1 MDEAKIGLSKVE
13 RELVADAGWILTK
26 NSILEKVKELLG
38 EIQVM
43 YRKQLEQFSGLPAG
57 IAESSPKISRG
68 ENYRGLP
75 WLVLDYP
82 RCFGQQDIFA
92 IRTMFWWGH
101 FFSLTLHLSGKYK
114 KAYGPAIISSFDS
127 LAVNRYFICVNEDAW
142 QHHFEKSNYM
152 PVDET
157 GYTDFQAVVTK
168 KTFIKLAVKTPLEQW
183 NDSPRILEEH
193 FIRLLA
199 MLAD

>member
-13 RELVADAGWILTK
+13 MELVSDAGWILTK
-26 NSILEKVKELLG
+26 NNILEKVKELLG
-38 EIQVM
+38 EVQVM
-43 YRKQLEQFSGLPAG
+43 YHRQLEQFSGLPA
-57 IAESSPKISRG
+57 EVLVSSPKISKG

-114 KAYGPAIISSFDS
+114 SAYGPKMILSFDS
-127 LAVNRYFICVNEDAW
+127 LAENRYFICVNEDGW
-142 QHHFEKSNYM
+142 QHHFEKSNYQ
-152 PVDET
+152 PVAET
-157 GYTDFQAVVTK
+157 GYAGFEALVTK
-168 KTFIKLAVKTPLEQW
+168 NTFIKLAVNFPLKQW
-183 NDSPRILEEH
+183 NDSIRIFGEH
-193 FIRLLA
+193 FKLLLTI
-199 MLAD
+199 LAD